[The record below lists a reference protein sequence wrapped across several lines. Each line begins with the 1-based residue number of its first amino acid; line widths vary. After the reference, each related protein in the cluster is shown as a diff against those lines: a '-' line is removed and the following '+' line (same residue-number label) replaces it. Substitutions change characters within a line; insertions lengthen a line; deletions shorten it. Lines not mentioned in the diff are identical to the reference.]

1 MRWLSILAIVVG
13 SLPEDNVLMVNHT
26 GLAVARIE
34 IDSRRFETINSSE
47 DQILVSVTPAKHHL
61 KLVFRGG
68 ADVEWPKFD
77 FKGVKEIIF
86 ERKKNK
92 IEARAE

>member
-13 SLPEDNVLMVNHT
+13 GLAEDNVLMVNET

-34 IDSRRFETINSSE
+34 IDTRRFETIHSNE
-47 DQILVSVTPAKHHL
+47 EQILVSVTPAKHHL
-61 KLVFRGG
+61 RIVFRGG
-68 ADVEWPKFD
+68 AHVDWPAFD
-77 FKGVKEIIF
+77 FRGVKEIIF
-86 ERKKNK
+86 ERNKNK

>member
-13 SLPEDNVLMVNHT
+13 ALAEDNVLLVNDT

-34 IDSRRFETINSSE
+34 IDSRKFETLHSNE
-47 DQILVSVTPAKHHL
+47 EQVLVSVTPAKHHL
-61 KLVFRGG
+61 RLVFRGG
-68 ADVEWPKFD
+68 AHVDWPNFD

-86 ERKKNK
+86 ERKKNR